1 MPKSYPASCNFIV
14 AKPPTY
20 EESINNLYKHKK
32 NNPKYKINNYT
43 NNLQY
48 NEGNIN
54 PKKNKKTLCNIQ

>member
-1 MPKSYPASCNFIV
+1 MV

-43 NNLQY
+43 NNYTNNLQY

-54 PKKNKKTLCNIQ
+54 PKKNKKIKYKKTLCNIQ

>member
-1 MPKSYPASCNFIV
+1 MPKSYPASCNFMV